1 MLKRGEFGKILML
14 VLFVCFLSFNS
25 ANAAGD
31 ELNDSKNTNKFT
43 DSNNTSS
50 YFEESK
56 DHPLYIASRGNIPE
70 TIDQQWKNSVNKC
83 WLSITTERSV
93 VELDPSVYAIASTGE
108 LLEVHLDSDYQEK
121 INESK
126 IDEIYRKINEHCE
139 QEAGIS
145 NMPIVFMWAEDDE
158 DKPLPDYGPEI
169 FEEAKRNPSVIAVY
183 GTMPI
188 IEQESDKR
196 AWTDLLGHTKHRE
209 LDPFFAEFDGPVLSY
224 GVSINGYLSVG
235 MDLETPEKVN
245 ESVIDEIYQT
255 IDRHFEQKASIIEVP
270 VVFEWEGRAV
280 LDEMVEEDIIVIG
293 DDGNLITYTKDEAY
307 YDEDG
312 NLVIIGNKTTQE
324 EPETKNQLPGFTALM
339 LIIGLL
345 LSTKSGK

>member
-1 MLKRGEFGKILML
+1 MLKRGEIGKILML

-25 ANAAGD
+25 TNATDD
-31 ELNDSKNTNKFT
+31 ELNDSKNTDKLP
-43 DSNNTSS
+43 DSNIISS

-56 DHPLYIASRGNIPE
+56 DHPLFIASRGTIPE
-70 TIDQQWKNSVNKC
+70 IIDYQWKNSVKKC
-83 WLSITTERSV
+83 CLSITTERSL
-93 VELDPSVYAIASTGE
+93 VEFDPSVYAIASTGE

-126 IDEIYRKINEHCE
+126 IDGIYRKINEHCE
-139 QEAGIS
+139 QEAGIG
-145 NMPIVFMWAEDDE
+145 NIPIIFMWAENDE
-158 DKPLPDYGPEI
+158 DRPLPDYGQEI
-169 FEEAKRNPSVIAVY
+169 LENAKNDPSVIAVY

-188 IEQESDKR
+188 IEQKSEKL
-196 AWTDLLGHTKHRE
+196 AWTDLLGHTKRRE

-235 MDLETPEKVN
+235 MDLENPEKVN
-245 ESVIDEIYQT
+245 ESVVDEIYQT
-255 IDRHFEQKASIIEVP
+255 IDRHFEQKESIDEVP
-270 VVFEWEGRAV
+270 VVFEWEGRAIEDV
-280 LDEMVEEDIIVIG
+280 ALEEDIIVIG

-324 EPETKNQLPGFTALM
+324 EPETKNQLPGFTSLM

-345 LSTKSGK
+345 LSTKSGI

>member
-1 MLKRGEFGKILML
+1 MLKKGEMGKILML

-31 ELNDSKNTNKFT
+31 ELNDSKNIDKFT
-43 DSNNTSS
+43 DSNNIRS

-56 DHPLYIASRGNIPE
+56 DHPLFIASRGTIPE
-70 TIDQQWKNSVNKC
+70 TIDHRWKNSVNKC
-83 WLSITTERSV
+83 WLSISTKKSL
-93 VELDPSVYAIASTGE
+93 VEFDPSVYAIGNVGKF
-108 LLEVHLDSDYQEK
+108 LEVYLSSSYQEK

-145 NMPIVFMWAEDDE
+145 NIPIIFMWAEDDE
-158 DKPLPDYGPEI
+158 DIL
-169 FEEAKRNPSVIAVY
+169 EEAKKSPSVIAVY
-183 GTMPI
+183 GTMPVK
-188 IEQESDKR
+188 QESEKR
-196 AWTDLLGHTKHRE
+196 RWTDLLGHTKHRE
-209 LDPFFAEFDGPVLSY
+209 LSPFFAEFGGPVISY

-235 MDLETPEKVN
+235 IDLDNPGKVN
-245 ESVIDEIYQT
+245 ESIIDEIYQT
-255 IDRHFEQKASIIEVP
+255 IDRHFEQKAGINEVP
-270 VVFEWEGRAV
+270 VVFAWEGRTT
-280 LDEMVEEDIIVIG
+280 LDEGVEEDIIVIG

-312 NLVIIGNKTTQE
+312 NLVIIGNETAQE
-324 EPETKNQLPGFTALM
+324 ETETNKQLPGFTSLM